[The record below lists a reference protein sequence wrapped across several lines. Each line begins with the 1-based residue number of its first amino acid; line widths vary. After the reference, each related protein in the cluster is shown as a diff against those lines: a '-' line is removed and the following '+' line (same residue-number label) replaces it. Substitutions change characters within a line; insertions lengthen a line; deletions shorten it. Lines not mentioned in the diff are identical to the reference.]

1 MGSKMDEVISYC
13 GLICHSCPIYL
24 ATREQDAKKKHE
36 MRVEI
41 ARQIK
46 KHYGQDCKPEDVND
60 CDGCKKEGARL
71 FSGSTKCQIRMC
83 ARQKSLENCAH
94 CDEYAC
100 EKLEKLFVTDIE
112 AKSRLDVIRS
122 GL

>member
-1 MGSKMDEVISYC
+1 MEEILAYC

-24 ATREQDAKKKHE
+24 ATREKDEEKRRK

-46 KHYGQDCKPEDVND
+46 KIYDTECRTEDVGD
-60 CDGCKKEGARL
+60 CDGCRTEGERL
-71 FSGSTKCQIRMC
+71 FCTDCQIRMC
-83 ARQKSLENCAH
+83 AKGKNIENCAH

-100 EKLEKLFVTDIE
+100 EKLEKLFVTDPE
-112 AKSRLDVIRS
+112 AKKRLDAIRS
-122 GL
+122 TL

>member
-1 MGSKMDEVISYC
+1 MEEILAYC

-24 ATREQDAKKKHE
+24 TTREKDEEKRHK

-46 KHYGQDCKPEDVND
+46 KIYGTECKTEDIGDCN
-60 CDGCKKEGARL
+60 GCRTEGERL
-71 FSGSTKCQIRMC
+71 FCTDCQIRMC
-83 ARQKSLENCAH
+83 AKEKNIENCAH

-100 EKLEKLFVTDIE
+100 EKLEKLFVTDLE
-112 AKSRLDVIRS
+112 AKKRLDAIKS
-122 GL
+122 TL